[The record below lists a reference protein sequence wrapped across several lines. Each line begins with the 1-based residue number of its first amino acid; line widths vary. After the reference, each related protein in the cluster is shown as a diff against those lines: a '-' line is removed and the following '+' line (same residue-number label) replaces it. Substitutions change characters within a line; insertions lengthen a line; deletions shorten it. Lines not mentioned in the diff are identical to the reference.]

1 MAWFGGFTLETYNRI
16 PGDYEAI
23 TVSDTAV
30 GCSAEKIM
38 PTTGPYARMS
48 ARAALV
54 SSKEGDIRFRIDG
67 GLPTVSIG
75 HYLTNGDTL
84 VLTGT
89 QAIQQFRGIKC
100 ADTDGVLRVTY
111 FY

>member
-16 PGDYEAI
+16 PGDYEEI
-23 TVSDTAV
+23 TVGVGVVGFSTA
-30 GCSAEKIM
+30 KIM

-48 ARAALV
+48 ARATLV
-54 SSKEGDIRFRIDG
+54 TSENGDIRFRIDG
-67 GLPTVSIG
+67 GLPSAVSG
-75 HYLTNGDTL
+75 HYFTNGDTL

-89 QAIQQFRGIKC
+89 QAIQHFRCIRCG
-100 ADTDGVLRVTY
+100 DTNGVLRVTY

>member
-16 PGDYEAI
+16 PGDYEEV
-23 TVSDTAV
+23 TVGVSV
-30 GCSAEKIM
+30 GGLTQAKIM
-38 PTTGPYARMS
+38 PTTGPYARLA

-54 SSKEGDIRFRIDG
+54 SAENGDIRFRIDG
-67 GLPTVSIG
+67 GLPSASIG
-75 HYLTNGDTL
+75 HYLTSGDTL

-89 QAIQQFRGIKC
+89 QAIQQFRGIRSG
-100 ADTDGVLRVTY
+100 DTNGVLRVTY

>member
-16 PGDYEAI
+16 PGDYEVI
-23 TVSDTAV
+23 TVGTQAV
-30 GCSAEKIM
+30 GLTPGKIQ
-38 PTTGPYARMS
+38 PLTGPYAKMP
-48 ARAALV
+48 ARAALL
-54 SSKEGDIRFRIDG
+54 SSEDGDLRFRLDG
-67 GLPTVSIG
+67 GQPSSSSG

-89 QAIQQFRGIKC
+89 QTLKQFLTLRVG
-100 ADTDGVLRVTY
+100 DTDSTLRVTY